1 VPFPKIPASKNL
13 SSGSRLK
20 RISRFTLDTLS
31 PLHYQVSIGGPLV
44 QRPHWTLSEFSLS
57 RCRIWRPARA
67 SCSYS
72 PAPDVLR
79 NFLKQC
85 KGSKGKRE
93 QKKKKREKETC
104 IRARGDPAVL
114 AGKFR
119 PRTALPFSLDGRLS
133 RANIYPCKF
142 LVMAEARE
150 ALAEAEGYRGRGG
163 GGGRGNALLV
173 LRVIPTPPLNKQFP
187 PASRKCA
194 GKKESEGEGREKK
207 RPGESTCRAS
217 DSVRVGLVKGKYV

>member
-13 SSGSRLK
+13 SSASRLK

-44 QRPHWTLSEFSLS
+44 RRPHWTLSEFSLS

-67 SCSYS
+67 SCSYP

-93 QKKKKREKETC
+93 QKKKKKRERNMHTRDGIPRYSRENS
-104 IRARGDPAVL
+104 GHVQH
-114 AGKFR
+114 FR
-119 PRTALPFSLDGRLS
+119 FRSTDVSRERTFTH
-133 RANIYPCKF
+133 ANF
-142 LVMAEARE
+142 
-150 ALAEAEGYRGRGG
+150 
-163 GGGRGNALLV
+163 
-173 LRVIPTPPLNKQFP
+173 
-187 PASRKCA
+187 
-194 GKKESEGEGREKK
+194 
-207 RPGESTCRAS
+207 
-217 DSVRVGLVKGKYV
+217 